1 MSLRS
6 IDIPIGG
13 PRSVLASAA
22 LLLAFSIFY
31 PITAQVVYTYG
42 ADSAE
47 YIGLAASLIE
57 GDGYRFGGRLGS
69 RFPPGFPV
77 LLAPVAWLADR
88 SFVALS
94 RYTAIFGILGLLVTL
109 AYFRLRREP
118 PSLAFSL
125 LLGTSVSYYSAAT
138 SGPMSDVPYLVLSFG
153 FLAWMEY
160 TQQPDPAVS
169 NLPGVASASILLLLT
184 LACRTIGVA
193 LLAGLG
199 LTLLHQL
206 ARARPRAIDRRAMLQ
221 AAVGLTIG
229 ALFFAGWWW
238 WTAAHREP
246 YLSSAAE
253 HPYWRQL
260 LSNDPRLGD
269 SGRASMAAVLLRTL
283 ENAPIQLAHAS
294 EILTNLPWLK
304 PSWFSPFILAAAALL
319 LIGWRAELRRSN
331 PLAGWYFLAYMGII
345 LIWPFDEGTRYLVPV
360 TPLLFF
366 FTASGIRIV
375 YGWARGPGAELFF
388 KCTLVLAGVAAVGCW
403 QIAGSSRQDL
413 AALIFWLAVIPI
425 AVMVPRLR
433 ARSTP
438 RLHSLLRRG
447 FVALY
452 MIGFVALGL
461 IRAFPLAV
469 SHLDVDRQI
478 RREPLRR
485 ATTWLMTNTSPQA
498 VIVTGGRAPVHYVSG
513 RQTIP
518 LPLTANVELYREL
531 FSRYRPDFVI
541 IEDPLEFEYYHPT
554 QPERFAIMAREFP
567 GRLDLVYD
575 FPGVKVYRFLAEDG
589 AATRPSEPQPT
600 TIGTNGAFDRKP

>member
-6 IDIPIGG
+6 IDIPIGE
-13 PRSVLASAA
+13 PRSVLALAA
-22 LLLAFSIFY
+22 LLFALSIFY
-31 PITAQVVYTYG
+31 PITAQVVYPYN

-47 YIGLAASLIE
+47 YMVLAASLIE
-57 GDGYRFGGRLGS
+57 GDGYRFDGRLAS

-77 LLAPVAWLADR
+77 LLAPVVGLADR

-118 PSLAFSL
+118 LSLAFSL

-138 SGPMSDVPYLVLSFG
+138 SGPMSDIPYLVLSIG

-160 TQQPDPAVS
+160 TQHHDPARS
-169 NLPGVASASILLLLT
+169 NLAGVASASILLLLT
-184 LACRTIGVA
+184 LACRAIGVA
-193 LLAGLG
+193 FLAGLG
-199 LTLLHQL
+199 LTLLHQF
-206 ARARPRAIDRRAMLQ
+206 ARARRRAIDKRATLQ
-221 AAVGLTIG
+221 TAGLLAIG
-229 ALFFAGWWW
+229 ALFFAGWSW

-246 YLSSAAE
+246 YFSSVAE

-260 LSNDPRLGD
+260 LSNDPHLGD
-269 SGRASMAAVLLRTL
+269 SGRASMAAVLLRNLT
-283 ENAPIQLAHAS
+283 NVPIQLAHAS

-319 LIGWRAELRRSN
+319 LIGWREELRRSN

-345 LIWPFDEGTRYLVPV
+345 LIWPFDEGTRFLVPV

-375 YGWARGPGAELFF
+375 DGWARGPEANLFF

-413 AALIFWLAVIPI
+413 GALIFWLAAIPI
-425 AVMVPRLR
+425 AIMVPRLR
-433 ARSTP
+433 SRSTP
-438 RLHSLLRRG
+438 RLHDLLRRG

-461 IRAFPLAV
+461 VRAFPLAV
-469 SHLDVDRQI
+469 SHLDVDQRI
-478 RREPLRR
+478 RREPLRQ
-485 ATTWLMTNTSPQA
+485 ATTWLMANSSPHT
-498 VIVTGGRAPVHYVSG
+498 VIVTGGPKPVHYVSG
-513 RQTIP
+513 RRTVP

-554 QPERFAIMAREFP
+554 QPERFAVMAREFP
-567 GRLDLVYD
+567 SRLDLVYD
-575 FPGVKVYRFLAEDG
+575 APGARVYRFVAKDR
-589 AATRPSEPQPT
+589 AAARPSEPQPT
-600 TIGTNGAFDRKP
+600 TIGTNGTLDRKP